1 MGDIDVLEHM
11 AALSELIDSW
21 LRHWARRRRFRRHCQ
36 RLLGVIHVKGTTEKC
51 DSRTT
56 RPETE
61 EGTWQ
66 SLPPTQ

>member
-11 AALSELIDSW
+11 AALSELIASW
-21 LRHWARRRRFRRHCQ
+21 VRHWARCRQFRRHCQ
-36 RLLGVIHVKGTTEKC
+36 RLLGVHVKGTTEKC

-66 SLPPTQ
+66 SLPTTQ